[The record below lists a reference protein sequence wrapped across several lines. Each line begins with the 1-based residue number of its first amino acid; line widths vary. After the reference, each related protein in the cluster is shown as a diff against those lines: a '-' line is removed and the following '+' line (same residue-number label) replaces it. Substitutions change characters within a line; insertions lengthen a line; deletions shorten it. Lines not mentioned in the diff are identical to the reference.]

1 MKITKFL
8 PFYRGKY
15 RFIILIAIMTN
26 CTSLGLLKSE
36 NFCYGDFASAY
47 SYSILPRLDTLQSML
62 TNMDSVRLE
71 ADLTEFLDSYTLTW
85 LHFIPTIGLNISNLQ
100 PMFGLSTSPITSY
113 YQNKKMISQKIKS
126 IKRKAEIQQK
136 TNQIKLINLYH
147 GLNNDILQLNITLET
162 LKKYNQ
168 LYEIKCMQHK
178 ENEIN
183 TETFLTQQVAHIER
197 KKVIIPLI
205 DIINEK
211 FATIEM
217 LLNAKLFE
225 TLTYHTILK

>member
-8 PFYRGKY
+8 PFYRAKY
-15 RFIILIAIMTN
+15 RFIILVSIMTN
-26 CTSLGLLKSE
+26 CPSLGLLKCE
-36 NFCYGDFASAY
+36 NICYKGFASAY
-47 SYSILPRLDTLQSML
+47 SYSTLPRLDTLQTML
-62 TNMDSVRLE
+62 TDMDSLRLE
-71 ADLTEFLDSYTLTW
+71 ADLTEFRETNTLTW
-85 LHFIPTIGLNISNLQ
+85 LHFIPTIGFNISSLI
-100 PMFGLSTSPITSY
+100 PMVALNTSSITTY
-113 YQNKKMISQKIKS
+113 YQNKKMIIQKIKS

-136 TNQIKLINLYH
+136 SNQIKLINLYH
-147 GLNNDILQLNITLET
+147 GLNNDILQLSITLET
-162 LKKYNQ
+162 LKKYTQ

-183 TETFLTQQVAHIER
+183 TETFLTQQVAHNER

-217 LLNAKLFE
+217 LLNVKLFE
-225 TLTYHTILK
+225 TLTYNTLLK

>member
-1 MKITKFL
+1 MIT
-8 PFYRGKY
+8 
-15 RFIILIAIMTN
+15 
-26 CTSLGLLKSE
+26 
-36 NFCYGDFASAY
+36 
-47 SYSILPRLDTLQSML
+47 
-62 TNMDSVRLE
+62 
-71 ADLTEFLDSYTLTW
+71 
-85 LHFIPTIGLNISNLQ
+85 
-100 PMFGLSTSPITSY
+100 
-113 YQNKKMISQKIKS
+113 QKVKS

-162 LKKYNQ
+162 LKKYTQ

-217 LLNAKLFE
+217 LLNTKLFE

>member
-1 MKITKFL
+1 
-8 PFYRGKY
+8 
-15 RFIILIAIMTN
+15 
-26 CTSLGLLKSE
+26 
-36 NFCYGDFASAY
+36 
-47 SYSILPRLDTLQSML
+47 ML
-62 TNMDSVRLE
+62 
-71 ADLTEFLDSYTLTW
+71 
-85 LHFIPTIGLNISNLQ
+85 
-100 PMFGLSTSPITSY
+100 
-113 YQNKKMISQKIKS
+113 SQKIKS

-162 LKKYNQ
+162 LKKYTQ
-168 LYEIKCMQHK
+168 LYEIKSMQHK

-183 TETFLTQQVAHIER
+183 IETFLTHQVAHNER

-217 LLNAKLFE
+217 LLNTKLFE
-225 TLTYHTILK
+225 TLTYHTLLK